1 MYDDC
6 SARQAAN
13 HMVNHNIGRLPV
25 VMRSQPTRLIGIVT
39 RSDILSAYRQQI
51 EDNEAERP
59 EIRLPRLSRK
69 VRKLPARLFR

>member
-1 MYDDC
+1 
-6 SARQAAN
+6 
-13 HMVNHNIGRLPV
+13 MVNHNIGRLPV

-51 EDNEAERP
+51 EDNESERP
-59 EIRLPRLSRK
+59 EIHLPRFPRK